1 MQLNTHDFP
10 SAGVRE
16 AALYWLS
23 GGMST
28 LSEGQRRTL
37 PLTICIGQ
45 IIPCIKAAN

>member
-28 LSEGQRRTL
+28 LSEGQRCTL
-37 PLTICIGQ
+37 PLTYNMYQ
-45 IIPCIKAAN
+45 SNHSMH